1 MNTVVV
7 DGLARYLNDEI
18 NKQPWYKRNANT
30 ITAVGGFIA
39 TLIAAL
45 ATTPFAADPRFQL
58 AVFVVGFIL
67 TIFGV
72 KVTPN
77 GFSRSQ
83 QSKIAAAHAAAI
95 DSVPLAPEND
105 ARPKE
110 EPAKVSLEDLI
121 EKYRKGQ

>member
-1 MNTVVV
+1 MNTMVV

-30 ITAVGGFIA
+30 ITAIGGFIA

-45 ATTPFAADPRFQL
+45 ASTPFGADPRFQL
-58 AVFVVGFIL
+58 AIFVVGFIL

-83 QSKIAAAHAAAI
+83 QAKIAAAHAAAI
-95 DSVPLAPEND
+95 DAVPFHPVTEA
-105 ARPKE
+105 PKE
-110 EPAKVSLEDLI
+110 PEKVSLEDEI
-121 EKYRKGQ
+121 ANYRKGQ